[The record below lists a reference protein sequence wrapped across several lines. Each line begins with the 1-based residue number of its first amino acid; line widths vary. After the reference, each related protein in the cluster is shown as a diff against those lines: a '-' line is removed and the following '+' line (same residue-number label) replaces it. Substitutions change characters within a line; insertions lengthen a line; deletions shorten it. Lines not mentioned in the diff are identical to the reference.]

1 MARINLLPW
10 RETERKRRQREFG
23 MATVLA
29 VILTGAACGGIH
41 FYIDDSIEHQESR
54 NSYLKREIAAVDR
67 QIKEIDK
74 LEKQK
79 AQLIA
84 RMNVIQQLQSS
95 RPMIVHLFDE
105 MASTIPDGAFLTTF
119 KQSGSALTISGRAQ
133 SNARVSTYMRS
144 IEGSDWLKTP
154 VLQEIT
160 SKQQT
165 GEGLNNFKL
174 SAAQTSP
181 GKTGGVK

>member
-23 MATVLA
+23 MATLFA
-29 VILTGAACGGIH
+29 VILTGATCGGVH
-41 FYIDDSIEHQESR
+41 FFIENSIQHQENR
-54 NSYLKREIAAVDR
+54 NSYLKQEIAAVDR

-84 RMNVIQQLQSS
+84 RMSVIQQLQSS

-105 MASTIPDGAFLTTF
+105 MASTIPDGSFLTLF
-119 KQSGSALTISGRAQ
+119 KQSGGELTISGRAQ
-133 SNARVSTYMRS
+133 SNARVSTYMRN
-144 IEGSDWLKTP
+144 IESSQWLKTP

-160 SKQQT
+160 AKQKT

-174 SAAQTSP
+174 TAAQTSP
-181 GKTGGVK
+181 GKQGGAN

>member
-23 MATVLA
+23 MATLLA
-29 VILTGAACGGIH
+29 VILTGATCGGIH
-41 FYIDDSIEHQESR
+41 FIIEDMIEHQENR
-54 NSYLKREIAAVDR
+54 NSYLRREITAVDR

-79 AQLIA
+79 AELIA
-84 RMNVIQQLQSS
+84 RMTVIQQLQSS

-119 KQSGSALTISGRAQ
+119 KQKDKELTISGSAQ
-133 SNARVSTYMRS
+133 SNARVSTYMRN
-144 IEGSDWLKTP
+144 IEGSKWLTNP
-154 VLQEIT
+154 ILQEIT
-160 SKQQT
+160 SKQT
-165 GEGLNNFKL
+165 DGEGLNDFKL
-174 SAAQTSP
+174 TAVQTSP
-181 GKTGGVK
+181 DKQGGAE